1 MAPELPEAEY
11 EQLEKAST
19 ENGAPAH
26 AGLGPD
32 PDVGMPSPPIL
43 TEIVRKN
50 VKNAIAKSFT
60 KPHLEKSIA
69 TAPKILND
77 RPRRLIR
84 SSIFRS

>member
-1 MAPELPEAEY
+1 MRRA
-11 EQLEKAST
+11 
-19 ENGAPAH
+19 
-26 AGLGPD
+26 
-32 PDVGMPSPPIL
+32 IL

-50 VKNAIAKSFT
+50 GKNAIAKNIT
-60 KPHLEKSIA
+60 KPHLEKSMA